1 MYFET
6 AFKEKFDPP
15 TSQPLRLHSSLQH
28 FRGVKKQEV
37 TWSNIFL
44 QVAKMGFFRSARSAE
59 ELEASTRREDKW
71 ALALPVHPGN

>member
-15 TSQPLRLHSSLQH
+15 TGQPLRLHSSFEH
-28 FRGVKKQEV
+28 FRGVQKQEI
-37 TWSNIFL
+37 TWSKIFL
-44 QVAKMGFFRSARSAE
+44 QVAKKRFLPFARSAK
-59 ELEASTRREDKW
+59 ELGASTRREDKW